1 MHILSIQSSVA
12 RGFVGNR
19 TAVFVLQRLGHDVTC
34 IDTVAYSNHPAHGG
48 FRGEVHPAQSIDAI
62 VTGLEERG
70 FLKDID
76 LVVSGY
82 LGSAANAHAVART
95 VDRVGAPYLLDPVM
109 GDDPGG
115 LFVAPDLP
123 DAIGRELLPR
133 ARVATPNRF
142 ELSLLAGREVG
153 GPRDAAETAAGLGPS
168 LVVATGVPAGEGRIA
183 CIGVSAGEALQA
195 VVPHVAHPGYGA
207 GDLFASLFAGRWRG
221 GWAEA
226 MALAA
231 GTVHATIARSP
242 GRDLDIVGAQ
252 HLFANPPPP
261 PPLEPVRAE
270 LLSADTA
277 VHGPEPKSP

>member
-34 IDTVAYSNHPAHGG
+34 VDTVAYSNHPAHGG
-48 FRGEVHPAQSIDAI
+48 FRGEVHPAGSIDRIAS
-62 VTGLEERG
+62 GLEERG

-82 LGSAANAHAVART
+82 LGSAANAEAVART

-123 DAIGRELLPR
+123 DAIRRELLPR
-133 ARVATPNRF
+133 AAAATPNRF
-142 ELSLLAGREVG
+142 ELSLLGAREVE
-153 GPRDAAETAAGLGPS
+153 GPASAAETAARLGPS
-168 LVVATGVPAGEGRIA
+168 LVVATSVPTGEGRIA
-183 CIGVSAGEALQA
+183 CVGVSEGEALQA
-195 VVPHVAHPGYGA
+195 EVPRLAHPGYGA
-207 GDLFASLFAGRWRG
+207 GDLFTSLFAARWRD
-221 GWAEA
+221 GWADA

-231 GTVHATIARSP
+231 GTVYATIARSP

-252 HLFANPPPP
+252 ALFADPPPP
-261 PPLEPVRAE
+261 PPLQPVQ
-270 LLSADTA
+270 
-277 VHGPEPKSP
+277 P

>member
-48 FRGEVHPAQSIDAI
+48 FRGGVHPARSIDDI
-62 VTGLEERG
+62 VSGLAERG
-70 FLKDID
+70 FLERID

-82 LGSAANAHAVART
+82 LGSAANAGAVARA
-95 VDRVGAPYLLDPVM
+95 VDQVDAPYLLDPVM

-123 DAIGRELLPR
+123 DAIRRELLPR
-133 ARVATPNRF
+133 AAAATPNRF
-142 ELSLLAGREVG
+142 ELALLAGCEVS
-153 GPRDAAETAAGLGPS
+153 GPRDAARAAAVLGPA
-168 LVVATGVPAGEGRIA
+168 LVVATGVPAANSRIA
-183 CIGVSAGEALQA
+183 CVGVSGGEALQA
-195 VVPHVAHPGYGA
+195 AVPRVPHPSYGA
-207 GDLFASLFAGRWRG
+207 GDLFASLFAARWQG
-221 GWAEA
+221 GWPSA

-231 GTVHATIARSP
+231 GTVHATIARSS

-252 HLFANPPPP
+252 DLFPNPPPP
-261 PPLEPVRAE
+261 PPLE
-270 LLSADTA
+270 A
-277 VHGPEPKSP
+277 V

>member
-19 TAVFVLQRLGHDVTC
+19 TAVFVLQRLGHNVTC

-48 FRGEVHPAQSIDAI
+48 FRGEVRPAQSIDAI
-62 VTGLEERG
+62 ASGLEERG

-76 LVVSGY
+76 LVISGY
-82 LGSAANAHAVART
+82 LGSAANAGAVART

-109 GDDPGG
+109 GDDTGG

-123 DAIGRELLPR
+123 DAIRRELLPR
-133 ARVATPNRF
+133 AAAATPNRF
-142 ELSLLAGREVG
+142 ELSLLGAREAEGPASAAGI
-153 GPRDAAETAAGLGPS
+153 ASGLGPS
-168 LVVATGVPAGEGRIA
+168 LVVATSVPAGEGRIA
-183 CIGVSAGEALQA
+183 CVGVSDGEALQA
-195 VVPHVAHPGYGA
+195 ATPLLAHPGYGA
-207 GDLFASLFAGRWRG
+207 GDLFASLFAARWRN
-221 GWAEA
+221 GWADA

-252 HLFANPPPP
+252 ALFADPPPP
-261 PPLEPVRAE
+261 PPLEPVQ
-270 LLSADTA
+270 
-277 VHGPEPKSP
+277 V

>member
-1 MHILSIQSSVA
+1 MHILTIQSSVA

-19 TAVFVLQRLGHDVTC
+19 TAVFVLQRLGHAVTC

-62 VTGLEERG
+62 VSGLEERG

-95 VDRVGAPYLLDPVM
+95 VDRAGAPYLLDPVM

-123 DAIGRELLPR
+123 DAIRRELLPR
-133 ARVATPNRF
+133 AAAATPNRF
-142 ELSLLAGREVG
+142 ELSLLAGREVD
-153 GPRDAAETAAGLGPS
+153 GPKSAAETASGLGPA
-168 LVVATGVPAGEGRIA
+168 LVVATGVPADEGQLA
-183 CIGVSAGEALQA
+183 CVGVSEGEALQA
-195 VVPHVAHPGYGA
+195 VVPRVAHPGYGA
-207 GDLFASLFAGRWRG
+207 GDLFASLFAARWRG

-231 GTVHATIARSP
+231 GTVRATIARSP

-252 HLFANPPPP
+252 ALFADPPPP
-261 PPLEPVRAE
+261 PPLEPVRAR
-270 LLSADTA
+270 LRSAHAA
-277 VHGPEPKSP
+277 VHGSGPSGA

>member
-19 TAVFVLQRLGHDVTC
+19 TAVFVLQRLGHAVTC
-34 IDTVAYSNHPAHGG
+34 IDTVAFSNHPAHGG
-48 FRGEVHPAQSIDAI
+48 FRGEVHPAHSIDAI
-62 VTGLEERG
+62 ASGLEERG

-76 LVVSGY
+76 LVMSGY
-82 LGSAANAHAVART
+82 LGSAANAEAVART

-123 DAIGRELLPR
+123 DTIRRELLPR
-133 ARVATPNRF
+133 AAIATPNRF
-142 ELSLLAGREVG
+142 ELSLLAGGEVDG
-153 GPRDAAETAAGLGPS
+153 AASAAGIAGTLGPE
-168 LVVATGVPAGEGRIA
+168 LVVATSVPAGEGRIA
-183 CIGVSAGEALQA
+183 CVGVSGGEARQA
-195 VVPHVAHPGYGA
+195 VVPRVAHPGYGA
-207 GDLFASLFAGRWRG
+207 GDLFAALFAARWRR

-242 GRDLDIVGAQ
+242 GQDLDIVGAQ
-252 HLFANPPPP
+252 ALFADPPPP
-261 PPLEPVRAE
+261 PPLEPVG
-270 LLSADTA
+270 TA
-277 VHGPEPKSP
+277 VRSR

>member
-19 TAVFVLQRLGHDVTC
+19 TAVFVLQRLGHRVTC

-48 FRGEVHPAQSIDAI
+48 FRGEVHPAESIDRI
-62 VTGLEERG
+62 VSGLAERG
-70 FLKDID
+70 FLADID
-76 LVVSGY
+76 LVLSGY
-82 LGSAANAHAVART
+82 LGSAANAEAVART

-109 GDDPGG
+109 GDDPKG

-123 DAIGRELLPR
+123 DAIRRELLPR
-133 ARVATPNRF
+133 AAAATPNRF
-142 ELSLLAGREVG
+142 ELSLFGAREVD
-153 GPRDAAETAAGLGPS
+153 GPARAAELAAGLGPS
-168 LVVATGVPAGEGRIA
+168 LVVATSVPAGEGRIA
-183 CIGVSAGEALQA
+183 CVGVSQGEARQA
-195 VVPHVAHPGYGA
+195 AVPRIAHPGYGA
-207 GDLFASLFAGRWRG
+207 GDLFAALFAARWRE

-252 HLFANPPPP
+252 ALFADPPPP
-261 PPLEPVRAE
+261 PPLE
-270 LLSADTA
+270 A
-277 VHGPEPKSP
+277 V